1 MYCMATKALPR
12 TETLRT
18 DEIANIIVPL
28 PKRRE
33 KITCYLR
40 QHWLLLGYSESIYK
54 ITISHA
60 CITGFQIYS
69 FPLVSSVDM
78 PVRWPSSH
86 LTSLPLLPLDYAK
99 SQCDY
104 FCFLKS
110 LYLTRRPH
118 SSQKV
123 ALSGRC
129 IMPEVWK
136 GHSLAFSSQLLCPLR
151 VCEQNILRLPS
162 SLLSR
167 TLPKEGQ

>member
-1 MYCMATKALPR
+1 MSSRSVHPEAGWILSRESGAPAGQPVCACEGFIRLMYCVATEALPC
-12 TETLRT
+12 TKTWRT
-18 DEIANIIVPL
+18 DEIANLILPL

-54 ITISHA
+54 ITISCA
-60 CITGFQIYS
+60 CITGFYIYN

-99 SQCDY
+99 NQCDY

-110 LYLTRRPH
+110 
-118 SSQKV
+118 Q
-123 ALSGRC
+123 
-129 IMPEVWK
+129 
-136 GHSLAFSSQLLCPLR
+136 
-151 VCEQNILRLPS
+151 
-162 SLLSR
+162 
-167 TLPKEGQ
+167 